1 MKLIQNVPVK
11 TMLSKRS
18 LLWLA
23 AVGILVTLLALLTN
37 AMSDNS
43 IPSQDRTVSDW
54 IVNWGGVTTFFDVVS
69 FVTSAKAGFIYGPLG
84 LIFLLLLGKTRP
96 AIVFA
101 VVGVSIGA
109 VSIGADY
116 SLGQIVDRPRPLAP
130 DDSFSAFPS
139 GHVYGSAVFFGFIGF
154 LAAYYRMKV
163 KILIPLLVLFAALI
177 VLVGPARIH
186 VQAHWPSDVAA
197 SYLLAAISLLVII
210 PVFLW
215 VRSTTW
221 MSSRQLKVNSAVVAC
236 ESCPVARSI
245 ASVVVLDPEEG
256 TATKVYTPPPLV
268 RLLYWVAFQ
277 AKFPYETNTAALES
291 GKYRRQIASLLTA
304 HRFGKDLVAPVI
316 TIHCGHGNCSFV
328 TEFIPGEVAKN
339 DEPAQKFLG
348 EVSET
353 FAEAGL
359 SVWQVN
365 PRNPHAHT
373 NIIRTPEGDYK
384 IIDLESAVVS
394 LFPAPGQFRSSLK
407 SGNLPIFD
415 DIDFPRL
422 RNYISTNEAA
432 LMASIGSDGAEALKQ
447 ATDHAEDAINTWKAA
462 EPRIFGHLIAGTYK
476 LADLKARFQH
486 FTGALR
492 NADAAAQLFLN
503 NGIDRWEKQG
513 RIDPSDAAG
522 LRARL
527 SSRAARYATRHLGV
541 HLVMSVA
548 IAIPIPGMR
557 SAARFLW
564 TFTFWTKA
572 RLRRLGRKRL
582 VEADQFSNIH
592 TPLVMGLAL
601 VPALG
606 GAAYLASPP
615 LRSKLL
621 ARLMLDQAAWKL
633 PFKLYHRTRIGRWLA
648 PSSRTAALPA
658 QDTVPAETPAR
669 EPNPSVRAGPCGDDI
684 DQNPPRLTPSTR
696 IERSR
701 SAGTG
706 RMTRQP

>member
-1 MKLIQNVPVK
+1 MTTLMQNIRVK
-11 TMLSKRS
+11 AVLSRRS

-23 AVGILVTLLALLTN
+23 AIGTLVALLALLTK
-37 AMSDNS
+37 AISDNPMS
-43 IPSQDRTVSDW
+43 SQDVSVMNW
-54 IVNWGGVTTFFDVVS
+54 IIGWDLWGLTTYFKVVS
-69 FVTSAKAGFIYGPLG
+69 FLASTKAGFIYGPLG
-84 LIFLLLLGKTRP
+84 IIFLLLLGQTRP
-96 AIVFA
+96 AMAFF
-101 VVGVSIGA
+101 VVGVGIA
-109 VSIGADY
+109 VVSVAADS
-116 SLGQIVDRPRPLAP
+116 SLGQIVARGRPLAGP
-130 DDSFSAFPS
+130 DDLFYAFPS
-139 GHVYGSAVFFGFIGF
+139 GHVYSSTVSFGLMGF
-154 LAAYYRMKV
+154 LAAYYRMKTNM
-163 KILIPLLVLFAALI
+163 LIPLLLYFSAGI
-177 VLVGPARIH
+177 VLVGLARIH

-197 SYLLAAISLLVII
+197 AYLLAAITLLVLISG
-210 PVFLW
+210 FLW
-215 VRSTTW
+215 LRGTKWLAT
-221 MSSRQLKVNSAVVAC
+221 RQLKENYAVVAC
-236 ESCPVARSI
+236 ESCMVASSI

-256 TATKVYTPPPLV
+256 TATKIYMPPPLV
-268 RLLYWVAFQ
+268 RILYWVAFQ

-316 TIHCGHGNCSFV
+316 TIDCTHGNCSFV
-328 TEFIPGEVAKN
+328 TEFIPGELAKN

-348 EVSET
+348 EVTEL

-373 NIIRTPEGDYK
+373 NLIRNVEGDYI

-422 RNYISTNEAA
+422 QNYISANEAA
-432 LMASIGSDGAEALKQ
+432 LVTSIGSDGVAALKH
-447 ATDHAEDAINTWKAA
+447 ATEHAEVAINTWKAA
-462 EPRIFGHLIAGTYK
+462 EPRIVSHLIAATYK
-476 LADLKARFQH
+476 LFDLKARMQH
-486 FTGALR
+486 FKGALTG
-492 NADAAAQLFLN
+492 ADAAAELFLN

-513 RIDPSDAAG
+513 RITQSDAAG

-527 SSRAARYATRHLGV
+527 SSGSARYATRHLGV

-548 IAIPIPGMR
+548 IAIPIPGLR

-564 TFTFWTKA
+564 TFTFGVKTQ
-572 RLRRLGRKRL
+572 LRRLLRKR
-582 VEADQFSNIH
+582 VVDADQVVNIH

-621 ARLMLDQAAWKL
+621 ARLMADQVAWKL

-648 PSSRTAALPA
+648 PPVKQTEPQSSEPLPVDA
-658 QDTVPAETPAR
+658 P
-669 EPNPSVRAGPCGDDI
+669 
-684 DQNPPRLTPSTR
+684 
-696 IERSR
+696 
-701 SAGTG
+701 
-706 RMTRQP
+706 

>member
-1 MKLIQNVPVK
+1 MIGRPENMTTLMQNIPVK
-11 TMLSKRS
+11 ALLSTRF

-23 AVGILVTLLALLTN
+23 AVGILATLLALLTN
-37 AMSDNS
+37 AMTDNS
-43 IPSQDRTVSDW
+43 VPSQDVRVSNW
-54 IVNWGGVTTFFDVVS
+54 IVGWDLRGVTTFFDLVS
-69 FVTSAKAGFIYGPLG
+69 FGTSSKAGFIYGPLG
-84 LIFLLLLGKTRP
+84 IIFLLLLGKTRP
-96 AIVFA
+96 ALVFA
-101 VVGVSIGA
+101 AVGVTIA
-109 VSIGADY
+109 VVAVAADY
-116 SLGQIVDRPRPLAP
+116 SLGEIVDRGRPLAGP
-130 DDSFSAFPS
+130 DESFSAFPS
-139 GHVYGSAVFFGFIGF
+139 GHVFSSTVSFGLMGF
-154 LAAYYRMKV
+154 LAAYYRLKI
-163 KILIPLLVLFAALI
+163 KILIPVLVYFTVGI
-177 VLVGPARIH
+177 VLVGLARIH

-197 SYLLAAISLLVII
+197 AYLLAAITLLVFIR
-210 PVFLW
+210 VFLW
-215 VRSTTW
+215 LRSTEW
-221 MSSRQLKVNSAVVAC
+221 MTSRNLKENAAVVGC
-236 ESCPVARSI
+236 EGCQVARSI

-291 GKYRRQIASLLTA
+291 GKYRRQIAGLLTA
-304 HRFGKDLVAPVI
+304 HRFGKNLVAPVT
-316 TIHCGHGNCSFV
+316 TIDCGHGNCSFV

-348 EVSET
+348 EVSEH

-373 NIIRTPEGDYK
+373 NIIRTPQGDYK

-422 RNYISTNEAA
+422 RNYISTNESA
-432 LMASIGSDGAEALKQ
+432 LMNSIGPVGVEALRQ
-447 ATDHAEDAINTWKAA
+447 ATDHAEVAINTWKAA

-476 LADLKARFQH
+476 LVDLKARFQH
-486 FTGALR
+486 IMGALVG
-492 NADAAAQLFLN
+492 ADAAAELFLN

-513 RIDPSDAAG
+513 RINPSDAAG
-522 LRARL
+522 LRTRL
-527 SSRAARYATRHLGV
+527 SSKAARYATRHLGI

-564 TFTFWTKA
+564 TFSFWLKA
-572 RLRRLGRKRL
+572 RLRRLGRKR
-582 VEADQFSNIH
+582 VVDAEQVPNIH

-621 ARLMLDQAAWKL
+621 ARLMFDQVAWKL
-633 PFKLYHRTRIGRWLA
+633 PFKLYRRTGIGRWLA
-648 PSSRTAALPA
+648 PASKTDDL
-658 QDTVPAETPAR
+658 QDRSPVPAETTAP
-669 EPNPSVRAGPCGDDI
+669 EPTSSGRPGPK
-684 DQNPPRLTPSTR
+684 LTT
-696 IERSR
+696 
-701 SAGTG
+701 
-706 RMTRQP
+706 

>member
-1 MKLIQNVPVK
+1 VTTLMRNIRVK
-11 TMLSKRS
+11 ALLSTRS

-23 AVGILVTLLALLTN
+23 AVGTLVALLTLLTR
-37 AMSDNS
+37 AISDN
-43 IPSQDRTVSDW
+43 PSASPDVSVMNW
-54 IVNWGGVTTFFDVVS
+54 IVGWDLWGLTTYFEVVS
-69 FVTSAKAGFIYGPLG
+69 FVTSSKAGFIYGPLG
-84 LIFLLLLGKTRP
+84 IIFLLLLGKTRP
-96 AIVFA
+96 AMVFFA
-101 VVGVSIGA
+101 VGVGIAA
-109 VSIGADY
+109 VAVAADY
-116 SLGQIVDRPRPLAP
+116 SLGQIVDRGRPLAEP
-130 DDSFSAFPS
+130 GSFSAFPS
-139 GHVYGSAVFFGFIGF
+139 GHVFSSTVSFGLMGF
-154 LAAYYRMKV
+154 LAAYYRLKI
-163 KILIPLLVLFAALI
+163 KILIPVLGYLAAGI
-177 VLVGPARIH
+177 VLVGLARIH

-197 SYLLAAISLLVII
+197 AYLLAAITLLVLIR
-210 PVFLW
+210 VFLW
-215 VRSTTW
+215 LRSSGW
-221 MSSRQLKVNSAVVAC
+221 MASRQLKENYAVVAC
-236 ESCPVARSI
+236 ESCMVASSI

-268 RLLYWVAFQ
+268 RILYWVAFQ

-291 GKYRRQIASLLTA
+291 GKYRRQIASLLTT

-316 TIHCGHGNCSFV
+316 TIDCGHGNCSFV
-328 TEFIPGEVAKN
+328 TEFIPGELAKN

-348 EVSET
+348 EVTEL

-373 NIIRTPEGDYK
+373 NLILTSEGDYI

-422 RNYISTNEAA
+422 QNYISANETA
-432 LMASIGSDGAEALKQ
+432 LMATIGSDGVEALRH
-447 ATDHAEDAINTWKAA
+447 TTEHAEEAINTWKAA
-462 EPRIFGHLIAGTYK
+462 EPRIVSHLIAGTYK
-476 LADLKARFQH
+476 LLNFKARFQH
-486 FTGALR
+486 LMGALTG
-492 NADAAAQLFLN
+492 ADAAAELFLN

-513 RIDPSDAAG
+513 RIIPADAAG

-527 SSRAARYATRHLGV
+527 SSGAARYATRHLGV

-548 IAIPIPGMR
+548 IAIPIPGLR

-564 TFTFWTKA
+564 TFTFWAKA
-572 RLRRLGRKRL
+572 QLRRLLRKR
-582 VEADQFSNIH
+582 VVDADQATNIH
-592 TPLVMGLAL
+592 TPWVMGLAL

-621 ARLMLDQAAWKL
+621 ARLMLDQVAWKL

-648 PSSRTAALPA
+648 PPVKPT
-658 QDTVPAETPAR
+658 
-669 EPNPSVRAGPCGDDI
+669 EPH
-684 DQNPPRLTPSTR
+684 
-696 IERSR
+696 
-701 SAGTG
+701 SAGTVPVK
-706 RMTRQP
+706 TL